1 MGETP
6 SYKMPMPAKMG
17 ERGSAGSVGHQR
29 ADVRRRGNAPNVKTG
44 GLIDQHGKAADGM
57 TLQPEPHDSPT
68 MPAEQNG
75 FAPLNGDLPEKDDAQ
90 TEQTH
95 ADPIAHET
103 EPAEVI
109 PTTGSAPDEAGSKT
123 KPTVEGV
130 ENEPTGSVSEARYPA
145 QIEEAHPVGFP
156 SD

>member
-1 MGETP
+1 MADEKN
-6 SYKMPMPAKMG
+6 YRMPMPQKMG

-29 ADVRRRGNAPNVKTG
+29 ADIRRSGNMPNVKTR
-44 GLIDQHGKAADGM
+44 GLVDQHGKAADGM

-75 FAPLNGDLPEKDDAQ
+75 FAPLNGDLPKKDDAQ
-90 TEQTH
+90 TAQTH
-95 ADPIAHET
+95 ADPVAHES
-103 EPAEVI
+103 EPAETI
-109 PTTGSAPDEAGSKT
+109 PTTATAPDRDSKT
-123 KPTVEGV
+123 TPTVEGV

>member
-17 ERGSAGSVGHQR
+17 ERGSAGGVGHQR
-29 ADVRRRGNAPNVKTG
+29 ADIRRAGNTPNVKTG
-44 GLIDQHGKAADGM
+44 GM
-57 TLQPEPHDSPT
+57 TLQPAPHSSPT
-68 MPAEQNG
+68 MPEEENG

-90 TEQTH
+90 TAQTH
-95 ADPIAHET
+95 ADPIAHES
-103 EPAEVI
+103 EPAETI
-109 PTTGSAPDEAGSKT
+109 PTTATAPDGDSET
-123 KPTVEGV
+123 TPTVEGV
-130 ENEPTGSVSEARYPA
+130 ENEPTGSISEARYPA

>member
-1 MGETP
+1 M
-6 SYKMPMPAKMG
+6 SQDYSAPMPQKLSQT
-17 ERGSAGSVGHQR
+17 RTT
-29 ADVRRRGNAPNVKTG
+29 TG
-44 GLIDQHGKAADGM
+44 GYQQGSIARAGRHTESIKAGMVDQHGTSVDQV

-68 MPAEQNG
+68 MPAEENG

-90 TEQTH
+90 TAQIH
-95 ADPIAHET
+95 ADPVAHET

-109 PTTGSAPDEAGSKT
+109 PTTGSAPDEGGSKT

-130 ENEPTGSVSEARYPA
+130 ENKPTGSVEEARYPA